1 MKLFSNRDLIS
12 SVIRTCAYQG
22 VKFFFFCGKFAVLC
36 FLETPVLRFPLLPYC
51 GRYLNLLRVPRIKW
65 ATSSPGK
72 SEKKYIYIFM
82 FKVSK
87 TPHQCSR
94 IFSILMQIMYLW
106 ARLLL
111 PKYVEKHI
119 TQLYGLYCKTVEMQ
133 KQQFK
138 STTCEIKATS
148 CKLKSGL
155 GSWVTSS
162 NSWLQ
167 KPLNQ

>member
-1 MKLFSNRDLIS
+1 
-12 SVIRTCAYQG
+12 
-22 VKFFFFCGKFAVLC
+22 
-36 FLETPVLRFPLLPYC
+36 
-51 GRYLNLLRVPRIKW
+51 
-65 ATSSPGK
+65 
-72 SEKKYIYIFM
+72 M

-138 STTCEIKATS
+138 STTCELKATS
-148 CKLKSGL
+148 CKLESGL
-155 GSWVTSS
+155 GSKTIKPIKTQE
-162 NSWLQ
+162 NSLT
-167 KPLNQ
+167 KIIKL